1 MNVNDVAAA
10 WKAAQAAAEPKWN
23 EDAHAQVTIE
33 MSRRFHEELRGVV
46 DVDRGNENGN
56 GRREG

>member
-10 WKAAQAAAEPKWN
+10 WKAAQATAEPKWN

-33 MSRRFHEELRGVV
+33 MSRRFHEELRGVAE
-46 DVDRGNENGN
+46 VDRGNENGM
-56 GRREG
+56 GRTEG